1 MTVDQNGAAACFL
14 FVVRPNHR
22 MPRGGTK
29 FGGQTDLGQ
38 FFHQPMP
45 ALSYLFRVLIVGRDA
60 GEAEKLIKIFEMT
73 CAHGWTVATQKRL
86 SSQGASSPLAVAL
99 CEGGRDSRGKT
110 LKVTGVPYPERLI
123 VDRTL
128 FEPVCA
134 MTIEKSFAFARDD
147 SSASMNTW
155 SYRSVPLSF
164 VSS

>member
-60 GEAEKLIKIFEMT
+60 GKAEQLIKIFEMT

-86 SSQGASSPLAVAL
+86 SSQGASPLLAVAL
-99 CEGGRDSRGKT
+99 CEGWRDSAVAKS
-110 LKVTGVPYPERLI
+110 LKVTGGIPIRKDSQLI
-123 VDRTL
+123 
-128 FEPVCA
+128 
-134 MTIEKSFAFARDD
+134 ARYHD
-147 SSASMNTW
+147 
-155 SYRSVPLSF
+155 YREVLGIRSGRQQC
-164 VSS
+164 